1 MASNMSAIGF
11 VAKTADDFGR
21 IQLQAAH
28 NGEAVPVADGYY
40 IRWLLGNGPEV
51 WVQANAQKEMV
62 WLNPHFRGATSVRI
76 SLISHILRP
85 NVPLDGAFYGVINPD
100 PDNLEKGTVDLV
112 FDLPDDALH
121 RDVLDQLPVV
131 RQVQLA
137 AFAQRL
143 DAFADE
149 AAYMQAQ
156 EGGIAY
162 AVESLVA
169 SGMYVQAGELP
180 EARVLL
186 SGRVLA
192 AELLVNPATGLLFQ
206 WARVRTLG
214 GEVDVV
220 ADTAVVHGLI
230 KVGGIISGAFWMSGK
245 IEPLGEDE

>member
-1 MASNMSAIGF
+1 MASNMSALGF

-28 NGEAVPVADGYY
+28 NGEAIPVADGYY
-40 IRWLLGNGPEV
+40 IRWELGNGPEV
-51 WVQANAQKEMV
+51 WVQANARKEMV
-62 WLNPHFRGATSVRI
+62 WLNPHFRGTTSVRM
-76 SLISHILRP
+76 SLVSHIARP
-85 NVPLDGAFYGVINPD
+85 GVPLDGAFYGVMNPD
-100 PDNLEKGTVDLV
+100 PHHLEKGTVDLV

-121 RDVLDQLPVV
+121 RDLELPVV

-143 DAFADE
+143 DAFPDE
-149 AAYMQAQ
+149 ASYMQAQ
-156 EGGIAY
+156 EGGIVY

-169 SGMYVQAGELP
+169 SGMYVQPGELP

-230 KVGGIISGAFWMSGK
+230 QVGGIISGAFWLSGQLLA
-245 IEPLGEDE
+245 P